1 MLSERERQVLN
12 RIEMDLV
19 VGDPRFVAA
28 MRRGRPRSPREY
40 RRGLANLL
48 VAIGALLCVAV
59 ILTGHP
65 LAAAGFVTVVV
76 IGLIHFV
83 RRRLDDPSG

>member
-12 RIEMDLV
+12 QIELSLS

-40 RRGLANLL
+40 RRALSTLL
-48 VAIGALLCVAV
+48 VVVGLPLCIVV
-59 ILTGHP
+59 VLTGHP
-65 LAAAGFVTVVV
+65 LAAAGFVAVVV
-76 IGLIHFV
+76 IGLIQYV
-83 RRRLDDPSG
+83 RRRLDDPPS